1 MSYLKNKKMIYK
13 KILFCSSIVSA
24 AISLPIASNFF
35 ISNLSLNNTTLDSSN
50 LNASTRAVTE
60 QYNHTNYF
68 SMPASS
74 LLPNNFSGYDLFAET
89 NNSQF
94 VQTNLGMLGIST
106 DKKTFYFTSYSG
118 KLIWAQQFSSNDIV
132 KRFYESQSWTVSDAN
147 NVTIKEW
154 ALMDS
159 TNKNL
164 AVLLGDNT
172 HQFITL
178 INLDTGLFVSSSGNY
193 KIDVTKSFQALDTA
207 DYTNISKAT
216 SSSLFVWKNHSL
228 TNLKYFTI
236 TNNVLASANLTTS
249 SVTSTFTDKKIL
261 NFLSS
266 GNHLFVLY
274 MDSTSTSNN
283 GTNYNYKQYI
293 SRVSLSN
300 NNFSLTGPIQTLNNY
315 ITTDPTLTTINFKNI
330 FFASTNQLIFLDGA
344 IGNNHL
350 QVFSVN
356 TSGGLDTTYKTLSFE
371 GYTIAS
377 VTRSSNGN
385 RIYIANNQIANNG
398 NTYLGYVD
406 INQSSLSLSPIRQ
419 STDNQTKNYFLAPVL
434 SYTSSEYVV
443 LQDNAKNP
451 IKYMQNVS
459 GNYTNLSDNMLFNRW
474 FYRDS
479 NNKNLWD
486 AFGQNY
492 LANSLTWS
500 AVSPYIDWT
509 NVTSAAP
516 SFSLSESNVANGTTR
531 FSLTFT
537 YASRFDSSYN
547 ESFTVYFYIKNLYAI
562 SSNFVFNWLDTGST
576 IETSKVQKIEELK
589 RTKYASQITTQDI
602 LDNFISYTIK
612 KSDGSNLDITT
623 NMISLSYSS
632 SANLDRLTV
641 TITLPT
647 SGMPTGFA
655 NNNNRVLTKTYTG
668 FMSLANYRVS
678 SATSSNINTFT
689 NNIYPSQLTQQNI
702 LDNFVNSQSGIG
714 KTLSDW
720 TISISN
726 ANDLNGTVSVSVSYT
741 NTSKIP
747 NFENL
752 PQNIKNSYSSIINN
766 VTYSN
771 FKSIASNSGWSATP
785 RVTDYSGSYLPSEI
799 WGQYNAYLNGQVQMS
814 DVILLQNINFS
825 LTDKN
830 NLSIICLN
838 ENSCDSDGYLD
849 LQISIKNNSETVVDY
864 DGNQYTTSNGKL
876 VFNEQFLANSGVT
889 YPYQLKWN
897 ITTTDKF
904 FYLVDRNSNTKLE
917 ANNNEYSIDIK
928 SNSPFSSSLANGYS
942 SQISESNIVSLI
954 DTQGYTYS
962 ISLDT
967 NVNSGYTR
975 ATIQLS
981 LIDKPLFDYGN
992 NNQNFTRTVYIYN
1005 FNVPVSS
1012 VAKHIMIASSGSI
1025 GALLVVG
1032 LIWFL
1037 LWKIKLIQYFKKSYK
1052 WNKKRKDDET
1062 LKQLYRKNRYFK
1074 EDLWKKKIT
1083 SSNKK

>member
-1 MSYLKNKKMIYK
+1 MIYK
-13 KILFCSSIVSA
+13 KILFCSSIISA

-35 ISNLSLNNTTLDSSN
+35 INNLDVNSTALDSST
-50 LNASTRAVTE
+50 LNVSTRSVTE

-74 LLPNNFSGYDLFAET
+74 SLPNNFEGYDLFAET

-94 VQTNLGMLGIST
+94 VQTNLGMLGISL

-132 KRFYESQSWTVSDAN
+132 KRFYESQNWTVSDAN

-159 TNKNL
+159 TNKTL

-178 INLDTGLFVSSSGNY
+178 INLDTGLFISSSGNY
-193 KIDVTKSFQALDTA
+193 EIDVTKLFQALDAA

-216 SSSLFVWKNHSL
+216 STSLFVWKNNSL
-228 TNLKYFTI
+228 TDLKYFTI
-236 TNNVLASANLTTS
+236 NNSVLASANITSS
-249 SVTSTFTDKKIL
+249 SVTSTFADKKIL

-274 MDSTSTSNN
+274 MDSTSTSNS
-283 GTNYNYKQYI
+283 GANYNYKQYI
-293 SRVSLSN
+293 SRVSLSS
-300 NNFSLTGPIQTLNNY
+300 NNFSLTGPNITLSSNY
-315 ITTDPTLTTINFKNI
+315 ITNTNTLTTVSFKNI

-350 QVFSVN
+350 QVFTVT
-356 TSGGLDTTYKTLSFE
+356 TSGGLNPSYKTLSLE
-371 GYTIAS
+371 GHTIAS

-385 RIYIANNQIANNG
+385 RIYVASNQITNSG

-406 INQSSLSLSPIRQ
+406 INQTSLSLSSIRQ
-419 STDNQTKNYFLAPVL
+419 STDSQTKNYFLAPVL

-474 FYRDS
+474 FYKDANS
-479 NNKNLWD
+479 TNLWN

-509 NVTSAAP
+509 NITSTTP

-537 YASRFDSSYN
+537 YASRFNSSYN

-562 SSNFVFNWLDTGST
+562 STNFVFNWLDAGST

-589 RTKYASQITTQDI
+589 RTKYASQITAQDI

-641 TITLPT
+641 TITIPT
-647 SGMPTGFA
+647 SGMPNGFA
-655 NNNNRVLTKTYTG
+655 NSSNRVLTKTYTG

-678 SATSSNINTFT
+678 TMASSNINTFT
-689 NNIYPSQLTQQNI
+689 SNIYPSQLTQQNI
-702 LDNFVNSQSGIG
+702 LDNFVNSGNGIG

-720 TISISN
+720 TITISN
-726 ANDLNGTVSVSVSYT
+726 ANDINGTVSVSVSYT

-747 NFENL
+747 NFEDL
-752 PQNIKNSYSSIINN
+752 PQSVKNSYSSIINN

-799 WGQYNAYLNGQVQMS
+799 WGQYNAYLNGQVQLA
-814 DVILLQNINFS
+814 DVILLQNISFS

-830 NLSIICLN
+830 NLNIVCLN

-864 DGNQYTTSNGKL
+864 NGNQYTTSNGKL
-876 VFNEQFLANSGVT
+876 VFNEQFLSNSGVT

-897 ITTTDKF
+897 ITTTNKF
-904 FYLVDRNSNTKLE
+904 FYLVDRSSGSKLE
-917 ANNNEYSIDIK
+917 ANNNEYSINIK
-928 SNSPFSSSLANGYS
+928 SNSPFPSSFANGYS
-942 SQISESNIVSLI
+942 SQISESDIANLV

-962 ISLDT
+962 ISLET
-967 NVNSGYTR
+967 NVDRGYTR
-975 ATIQLS
+975 ATIQLA

-1012 VAKHIMIASSGSI
+1012 VAKHIMIASSGGI
-1025 GALLVVG
+1025 GALLVGG

-1037 LWKIKLIQYFKKSYK
+1037 LWKIKLLQYIKKSYK
-1052 WNKKRKDDET
+1052 WNKKKKDDET

-1074 EDLWKKKIT
+1074 EDLWKKKIS